1 MVYPKTTK
9 IAKSIGE
16 RLKETGKGILGA
28 IGGAVSA
35 LLGRGSTSEGDATKA
50 TEFKPLPPQ
59 IMGEQCLH
67 IYLAE
72 YKTKLCSGDFTSI
85 PSIAEEINHIF
96 ESLYCPVI
104 IHRNSNTPMEKRLE
118 GKFKEVITLVP
129 FFTYWKLVN

>member
-16 RLKETGKGILGA
+16 RFKETGKGILGA
-28 IGGAVSA
+28 IGGAFST

-50 TEFKPLPPQ
+50 TEFKPLHPQ
-59 IMGEQCLH
+59 KMGELCLH
-67 IYLAE
+67 VYLDE
-72 YKTKLCSGDFTSI
+72 YKEKLCSGDFISI

-104 IHRNSNTPMEKRLE
+104 IHQRSQFPVEKRLD
-118 GKFKEVITLVP
+118 GNFKEVCISL
-129 FFTYWKLVN
+129 KRLVN

>member
-1 MVYPKTTK
+1 MVYPRTTK

-16 RLKETGKGILGA
+16 RVKETGKGILGA
-28 IGGAVSA
+28 IGGAVST
-35 LLGRGSTSEGDATKA
+35 LLGRSSTSEDATKA

-67 IYLAE
+67 VYLDE
-72 YKTKLCSGDFTSI
+72 YKEKLCSGDFISI

-104 IHRNSNTPMEKRLE
+104 IHQRSQFPVEKRLD
-118 GKFKEVITLVP
+118 GNFKEVCTSL
-129 FFTYWKLVN
+129 KRLVN